1 MLRVLFA
8 SGKENKFS
16 VGLFLPIKYIT
27 NGLNFE
33 KLWHKCFLHS
43 YHKYHRKVE
52 AENVATN
59 FLT

>member
-33 KLWHKCFLHS
+33 KLWRKYFLHS
-43 YHKYHRKVE
+43 YHKYHGKVE

-59 FLT
+59 F